1 MNVKLFDYHLPPKL
15 IAQTPLARRTGSR
28 LLIVDRRS
36 GERSHRRFPDLLEYL
51 KPGDGLVIN
60 NTKVFKARL
69 WGQRQSGGKIEV
81 FLVRPAGKSAERGDC
96 WEALV
101 SPSRRLHEGEDI
113 LFDES
118 HFVTLCRHVDNGR
131 WIVDFGTARNRAV
144 IIAKHGHVPLP
155 PYVHHE
161 DGALDRRRYQTV
173 FADAKRE
180 GAVAAPTAGL
190 HFTRNLLD
198 QIRNKGV
205 EIIEVTLH
213 VGPGTFKPIKSEDIE
228 DHRVDP
234 EYAELSVQAA
244 NQINTVRKNSGA
256 IFAVGTTSVRTLES
270 AASQGK
276 LIQPFSGQVDLYI
289 RPGYR
294 FRFVDHLVT
303 NFHLPRSSLL
313 VLVCAFAGREPVF
326 DAYREAV
333 EREYRFYSYG
343 DAMLIL

>member
-1 MNVKLFDYHLPPKL
+1 MDVKLFDYHLPPKL
-15 IAQTPLARRTGSR
+15 IAQAPLARRTDSR
-28 LLIVDRRS
+28 LLVINRRS
-36 GERSHRRFPDLLEYL
+36 GDRKHRRFPDLLEYL

-69 WGQRQSGGKIEV
+69 WGRRRSGGKIEV
-81 FLVRPAGKSAERGDC
+81 FLVRPARKTKAANDL

-101 SPSRRLHEGEDI
+101 SPSRRLYEGEDI
-113 LFDES
+113 LFDDS
-118 HFVTLCRHVDNGR
+118 HAVTLAEHVDNGR
-131 WIVDFGTARNRAV
+131 WIIDFGSNRNRGAIV
-144 IIAKHGHVPLP
+144 AKYGHVPLP

-173 FADAKRE
+173 YADATRE

-198 QIRNKGV
+198 QIQKKGV

-213 VGPGTFKPIKSEDIE
+213 VGPGTFKPIKSENID

-234 EYAELSVQAA
+234 EYADLSAHAA
-244 NQINTVRKNSGA
+244 DQINAVKKNGGA
-256 IFAVGTTSVRTLES
+256 IYAVGTTSVRTLES

-276 LIQPFSGQVDLYI
+276 LIQSFSGLVDLYI

-303 NFHLPRSSLL
+303 NFHLPQSSLL
-313 VLVCAFAGREPVF
+313 VLVCAFAGRELVF
-326 DAYREAV
+326 DSYREAV
-333 EREYRFYSYG
+333 AQQYRFYSYG

>member
-1 MNVKLFDYHLPPKL
+1 MDVKLFDYHLPPKL
-15 IAQTPLARRTGSR
+15 IAQTPLARRSDSR
-28 LLIVDRRS
+28 LLVIDRRS
-36 GERSHRRFPDLLEYL
+36 SERVHRRFPDLLEYL

-69 WGQRQSGGKIEV
+69 WGQRRSGGKIEV
-81 FLVRPAGKSAERGDC
+81 FLVRPAAKTVEGGDC

-118 HFVTLCRHVDNGR
+118 HAVTLSRHVDNGR
-131 WIVDFGTARNRAV
+131 WIVDFKTARNRSV
-144 IIAKHGHVPLP
+144 IIAKYGHVPLP

-173 FADAKRE
+173 FADARRE

-205 EIIEVTLH
+205 KIIEVTLH

-234 EYAELSVQAA
+234 EYAELSVKAA
-244 NQINTVRKNSGA
+244 DQINAVKKNGGA

-270 AASQGK
+270 ATSRGK
-276 LIQPFSGQVDLYI
+276 LIQPFSGLVDLYI

-303 NFHLPRSSLL
+303 NFHLPQSSLL
-313 VLVCAFAGREPVF
+313 VLVCAFAGRELVF
-326 DAYREAV
+326 DVYREAV